1 MYLKKWGGVGWWWV
15 SSRSG
20 WLLELLTE
28 LTTGG
33 SERTFALGGR
43 YRSHLDSVEELD
55 PDTMTWNTIPAKLAE
70 KKWAFGADALPRS
83 LVCQA

>member
-28 LTTGG
+28 LTNCKVLNIKYQ
-33 SERTFALGGR
+33 SYDLILPVFAVTSIILSANKLTDR
-43 YRSHLDSVEELD
+43 NHREED
-55 PDTMTWNTIPAKLAE
+55 KE
-70 KKWAFGADALPRS
+70 VS
-83 LVCQA
+83 